1 MHLVSLEKVATYDRL
16 AIREGLIRLL
26 EPLGGIEAFVRP
38 GERVLLKPNLLAGK
52 PPEKAVTTHP
62 AVVREVIELVKGAGG
77 IPLVGDSPGVGSCR
91 RVADKA
97 GLLQVV
103 GETGAEFAEF
113 VEPVEVSGS
122 GTFKRFEL
130 ARPYIEA
137 DRVIN
142 LPKLKTHEM
151 MTMTCAVK
159 NLFGAVIGTAK
170 AAWHLK
176 AGADRELF
184 ARMLLE
190 VYLLRKPDLT
200 IVDAVTAM
208 EGNGPGSGDPRQVGL
223 LLAGVNPVAVDVI
236 AAEVVGIPR
245 KLLYVER
252 MAERLGLDGAD
263 RRSVQTAG
271 VPLAEVR
278 VSDFRLPH
286 ITDVQF
292 GLPPF
297 LKNRLRQHLT
307 SRPAPLPEQCLLC
320 SVCINACPP
329 RAIAIRDGKLVFDYH
344 RCIRC
349 FCCRELC
356 PHGALDVQDG
366 AILKMMRKYLY
377 KQI

>member
-1 MHLVSLEKVATYDRL
+1 MHMVSLEKVAAYDRP
-16 AIREGLIRLL
+16 AMKESLIRLL
-26 EPLGGIEAFVRP
+26 EPLGGMGAFIRP

-52 PPEKAVTTHP
+52 SPEKAVTTHP
-62 AVVREVIELVKGAGG
+62 EVVRGVIELVKTAGG

-91 RVADKA
+91 RVAERA
-97 GLLQVV
+97 GLLQVID
-103 GETGAEFAEF
+103 ETGAAFVEFAE
-113 VEPVEVSGS
+113 PMEVGGS

-130 ARPYIEA
+130 ARPYLEA

-142 LPKLKTHEM
+142 IPKLKTHEM

-190 VYLLRKPDLT
+190 IYQLRKPDLT

-208 EGNGPGSGDPRQVGL
+208 EGDGPGSGDPRQVGL
-223 LLAGVNPVAVDVI
+223 LLAGTNPVAVDVI
-236 AAEVVGIPR
+236 AAEVVGIPK

-252 MAERLGLDGAD
+252 AAERLGIDGAD
-263 RRSVQTAG
+263 RAAILTVG
-271 VPLAEVR
+271 VPLAEAR
-278 VSDFRLPH
+278 VKDFRLPH
-286 ITDVQF
+286 ISDVQF

-297 LKNRLRQHLT
+297 LKDRLRHYVT
-307 SRPAPLPEQCLLC
+307 SRPVPLPEQCRLC
-320 SVCINACPP
+320 RICVDACPP
-329 RAIAIRDGKLVFDYH
+329 RAIAIRDGRLCFDYH
-344 RCIRC
+344 SCIRC

-356 PHGALDVQDG
+356 PHGALDVRDG
-366 AILKMMRKYLY
+366 ALLKLFRKYL
-377 KQI
+377 